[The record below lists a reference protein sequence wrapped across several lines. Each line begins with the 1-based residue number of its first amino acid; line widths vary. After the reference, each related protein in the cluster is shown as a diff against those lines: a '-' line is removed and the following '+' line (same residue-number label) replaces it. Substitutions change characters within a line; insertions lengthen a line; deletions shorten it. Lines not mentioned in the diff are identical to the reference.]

1 VVSELSPRAQP
12 AVRWTWWAVAAGAAL
27 LSASQWLHA
36 PSVEYLVPLV
46 VATVATL
53 IAAVRV
59 GGGQRWWALACVL
72 FLAASSGFAALAQ
85 RGLWLVQHDW
95 DHFRRASAIAGVAA
109 LRGSLDDALR
119 ATDRM
124 TTAALTAPADRSKAF
139 DHLASLASGRDERG
153 VVLYRGDSALA
164 WAGVIRPPV
173 DLVHDGVS
181 IVATPFYLA
190 LQMARRSGN
199 LRGVGVALIDAAP
212 PADRLSVPLTKR
224 VEAHVG
230 LGGFVFA
237 PPVDSSDN
245 PEILHYAVSGQRL
258 FDARAFPLAQGEIAA
273 RITEIARARA
283 GLAFALGLACFVIGV
298 WRGTRD
304 LARRAGA
311 LALGLACT
319 ALVPLSQYSNL
330 TRLFDPSVY
339 FSANGGPLTGNAG
352 ALAAT
357 SAFVL
362 LGIFAVFRK
371 QARRVSRL
379 GGVVTILL
387 VAGLGPFLLRELAR
401 GVQIPPHGVDAS
413 LWLIWEIPLFLAAVS
428 VLLAGAAAGASTLG
442 PRRGMAPWV
451 APASAT
457 VAAVLAP
464 IVWEVPGRFPW
475 WYTLLWVIAIA
486 LLALSR
492 RTRFVILSASAVAA
506 LGATTLVWARTARGR
521 VDAAVRDIESLSQTD
536 SVAISLLQRLGMRL
550 VADDAPLT
558 REALL
563 KQFVTSDIANAG
575 YPTTMMAWPTD
586 SGPVAELQTADMPI
600 PIGAIGD
607 LVAQARAANVSLFA
621 AVPTD
626 AAMELVM
633 ATPSPTGG
641 VTTVLLAP
649 RSRLFDIDP
658 FAQLYGLEPDTDI
671 EPPYTVRLH
680 GRLPADAASDRVV
693 WRRDQGSTELHGDLV
708 AKTGTA
714 AAAAH
719 LEVELRSPSA
729 LVQRG
734 ALIVL
739 LDLGIVGL
747 LWLASV
753 VADGG
758 LGRWFRA
765 RRRTWLR
772 SFRVQ
777 VSLALFAFFVIP
789 AVAFAVWSYQRLA
802 TDATRARGLLVGETL
817 RSLAPPQDSPVWL
830 PGESHRL
837 DTPLLLYRGGE
848 LRETS
853 DPLYNDL
860 APVGRYLAPD
870 VELDLAVRD
879 EETVTRLERV
889 SGANALFGYR
899 AFNDFSTPEAVV
911 GAPARPDELTL
922 GRRRRDLGVL
932 VLFATAL
939 GALAALW
946 LSGLVSRQLS
956 SPIGT
961 LREAALALAAGE
973 RTLPLARETTVEF
986 TPVFS
991 AFRRMVSDLSA
1002 SRTALEEAQR
1012 RTSAVLR
1019 NVASGVVAVD
1029 PDGRV
1034 ALANPRAEALLGG
1047 PFVAGAPFAQHVAP
1061 QLVAVVERFLT
1072 SGADDEEF
1080 ELALD
1085 QMQLRGGLTRLA
1097 GGGAVLTLDDVT
1109 ELARAQRVLAWGEMA
1124 RQVAHEIKNPLTP
1137 IRLGVQHLRRARA
1150 DARVDFDRVL
1160 DQNVNQILAEIDR
1173 LDEIARAFSR
1183 YGAAPDERRRAT
1195 PVDVASIVREVVS
1208 LERMGAESTLDW
1220 QEYGVDVPVIAHA
1233 RTDEL
1238 KEVLLNVLENARHA
1252 QAKRVAVTVA
1262 SRPGTNGTPRVDISV
1277 QDNGTGIS
1285 PDVLPRIFEP
1295 HFSTSTSG
1303 SGLGLAISRQLVEG
1317 WGGEISVE
1325 STLGAGA
1332 TVVISL
1338 RGAD

>member
-1 VVSELSPRAQP
+1 
-12 AVRWTWWAVAAGAAL
+12 
-27 LSASQWLHA
+27 
-36 PSVEYLVPLV
+36 
-46 VATVATL
+46 
-53 IAAVRV
+53 
-59 GGGQRWWALACVL
+59 
-72 FLAASSGFAALAQ
+72 
-85 RGLWLVQHDW
+85 
-95 DHFRRASAIAGVAA
+95 
-109 LRGSLDDALR
+109 
-119 ATDRM
+119 M
-124 TTAALTAPADRSKAF
+124 TTAALAAPADRASAF
-139 DHLASLASGRDERG
+139 DRLAGLVGGRDERG

-164 WAGVIRPPV
+164 WAGVIRPPI
-173 DLVHDGVS
+173 DRLHDGVS

-190 LQMARRSGN
+190 LQVARRADS
-199 LRGVGVALIDAAP
+199 LRGVSVALIDAAP
-212 PADRLSVPLTKR
+212 PADRLSTPLTKR
-224 VEAHVG
+224 VETHLG

-237 PPVDSSDN
+237 PPVDTSNS
-245 PEILHYAVSGQRL
+245 PEILHYTVSGQRL

-283 GLAFALGLACFVIGV
+283 GLAFALALACFVIGV

-304 LARRAGA
+304 LTRRAGA

-352 ALAAT
+352 ALATT
-357 SAFVL
+357 SALVL
-362 LGIFAVFRK
+362 LGILAVFRRR
-371 QARRVSRL
+371 ARRVSRV

-401 GVQIPPHGVDAS
+401 GVQIPPHGVDAP

-428 VLLAGAAAGASTLG
+428 VLLAGAAAGAATLG
-442 PRRGMAPWV
+442 PRRGVSPWV
-451 APASAT
+451 APAVAV

-464 IVWEVPGRFPW
+464 IVWEVPGRFPG
-475 WYTLLWVIAIA
+475 WYTILWVVAIA

-492 RTRFVILSASAVAA
+492 RTRFIILSASAVAA

-550 VADDAPLT
+550 VADDAPTT
-558 REALL
+558 REGLL

-575 YPTTMMAWPTD
+575 YPTTMMAWPSD
-586 SGPVAELQTADMPI
+586 SGPVAQLQTADMPI

-607 LVAQARAANVSLFA
+607 LVAQARAANVTLFGT
-621 AVPTD
+621 VPTD
-626 AAMELVM
+626 AAIEVVM

-641 VTTVLLAP
+641 VTAVLLAP

-658 FAQLYGLEPDTDI
+658 FAQLYGIDAEADV

-680 GRLPADAASDRVV
+680 GRLPLDAATNRVL
-693 WRRDQGSTELHGDLV
+693 WRRDAGGTELHGDIV
-708 AKTGTA
+708 ARTGTA

-739 LDLGIVGL
+739 LDLAIVGL

-765 RRRTWLR
+765 RRRTWGR

-777 VSLALFAFFVIP
+777 VSLALFGFFVVP
-789 AVAFAVWSYQRLA
+789 AVAFAIWSYQRLA
-802 TDATRARGLLVGETL
+802 TDATRARGMLIGETL
-817 RSLAPPQDSPVWL
+817 RSLAPPHDSPVWL
-830 PGESHRL
+830 PAESSRL
-837 DTPLLLYRGGE
+837 DTPLLLYQGGE
-848 LRETS
+848 LRQTS

-870 VELDLAVRD
+870 VELNLAVRD
-879 EETVTRLERV
+879 EETVTRAERV
-889 SGANALFGYR
+889 GETTALFGFR
-899 AFNDFSTPEAVV
+899 AFNDFRTPEAVV

-946 LSGLVSRQLS
+946 LSGVVSRQLS
-956 SPIGT
+956 SPIGA
-961 LREAALALAAGE
+961 LREAALALAAGA
-973 RTLPLARETTVEF
+973 RTMPLERETTVEF

-1002 SRTALEEAQR
+1002 SRTALEDAQR
-1012 RTSAVLR
+1012 RTAAVLR

-1029 PDGRV
+1029 TDGLV
-1034 ALANPRAEALLGG
+1034 SLANPRAEALLGG
-1047 PFVAGAPFAQHVAP
+1047 PLIAGAAFAEHAAP
-1061 QLVAVVERFLT
+1061 QLVAVVQRFLK
-1072 SGADDEEF
+1072 SEADDEVF
-1080 ELALD
+1080 ELSLD

-1097 GGGAVLTLDDVT
+1097 GGGAVVTLDDVT

-1124 RQVAHEIKNPLTP
+1124 RQIAHEIKNPLTP

-1183 YGAAPDERRRAT
+1183 YGAAPDERRRAA
-1195 PVDVASIVREVVS
+1195 PVDVAAIVREVVS
-1208 LERMGAESTLDW
+1208 LERMGAETTLDW
-1220 QEYGVDVPVIAHA
+1220 QERGVDAPVIAYA

-1238 KEVLLNVLENARHA
+1238 KEVLLNVLENARNA
-1252 QAKRVAVTVA
+1252 KAKRVAVTVA
-1262 SRPGTNGTPRVDISV
+1262 ARPGTNGSPRVDICV
-1277 QDNGTGIS
+1277 QDDGTGI
-1285 PDVLPRIFEP
+1285 PADILPRIFEP

-1317 WGGEISVE
+1317 WGGVISVE
-1325 STLGAGA
+1325 STLGDGA
-1332 TVVISL
+1332 TVLISL
-1338 RGAD
+1338 RAAD

>member
-1 VVSELSPRAQP
+1 
-12 AVRWTWWAVAAGAAL
+12 VRWTWWAIGAGAAL

-46 VATVATL
+46 VATVAAL
-53 IAAVRV
+53 VAGVRV
-59 GGGQRWWALACVL
+59 RGGQRWWAFACAL
-72 FLAASSGFAALAQ
+72 FLAASTGFAVLAQ

-95 DHFRRASAIAGVAA
+95 ERWRRTSAIAGVDA
-109 LRGSLDDALR
+109 LRASLDDALQ
-119 ATDRM
+119 AADRM
-124 TTAALTAPADRSKAF
+124 TSAALSAPADRSSAV
-139 DHLASLASGRDERG
+139 DHLATLISGRDERG

-173 DLVHDGVS
+173 DMVHDGVS

-190 LQMARRSGN
+190 LQMARRTGD
-199 LRGVGVALIDAAP
+199 LRGVAVALIDAAP

-224 VEAHVG
+224 VEAHLG

-237 PPVDSSDN
+237 PPVDTSDN
-245 PEILHYAVSGQRL
+245 PEILHYTVSGQRL

-283 GLAFALGLACFVIGV
+283 GLAFALGLVCFVIGV

-304 LARRAGA
+304 LTRRAGA

-352 ALAAT
+352 ALATT
-357 SAFVL
+357 SALVL
-362 LGIFAVFRK
+362 LGILAVFRK
-371 QARRVSRL
+371 QARRVSRI
-379 GGVVTILL
+379 GGVVIVLL

-413 LWLIWEIPLFLAAVS
+413 LWLIWEIPLFLAAVT
-428 VLLAGAAAGASTLG
+428 VLLAGAAAGAAMLG
-442 PRRGMAPWV
+442 PRRGMPPWV
-451 APASAT
+451 APAFAT
-457 VAAVLAP
+457 LAAILAP

-475 WYTLLWVIAIA
+475 WYTLLWIVAIG

-492 RTRFVILSASAVAA
+492 RTRFIILSASAVAA

-550 VADDAPLT
+550 VADDAPTT
-558 REALL
+558 REGLL
-563 KQFVTSDIANAG
+563 KQFVTSEIANAG

-586 SGPVAELQTADMPI
+586 SGPVAQLQTADMPI

-607 LVAQARAANVSLFA
+607 LVAQSRAANITLFGVA
-621 AVPTD
+621 PTD
-626 AAMELVM
+626 AATELVM

-641 VTTVLLAP
+641 VTAVLLAP
-649 RSRLFDIDP
+649 RSRFFDTDP
-658 FAQLYGLEPDTDI
+658 FAQLYGLEADTDV

-680 GRLPADAASDRVV
+680 GRLPVDAATNKVV
-693 WRRDQGSTELHGDLV
+693 WRRDPGSTELHGDVV
-708 AKTGTA
+708 ARTGTA

-734 ALIVL
+734 TLIVL
-739 LDLGIVGL
+739 LDLAIVGL

-753 VADGG
+753 LADGG
-758 LGRWFRA
+758 LGRWFRV
-765 RRRTWLR
+765 RRRTWGR

-817 RSLAPPQDSPVWL
+817 RSLAPPHDSSSWL
-830 PGESHRL
+830 VSESHRL
-837 DTPLLLYRGGE
+837 ERPLFLFRGGE
-848 LRETS
+848 LQQAS
-853 DPLYNDL
+853 DPLHEDL
-860 APVGRYLAPD
+860 APVGRYLPRE

-889 SGANALFGYR
+889 AGATELFGFR
-899 AFNDFSTPEAVV
+899 SFNDFSTPEAVV

-939 GALAALW
+939 GAIAALW
-946 LSGLVSRQLS
+946 LSGVVSRQLS

-961 LREAALALAAGE
+961 LREAALALAAGA
-973 RTLPLARETTVEF
+973 RTLPLERESTVEF
-986 TPVFS
+986 SPVFS

-1002 SRTALEEAQR
+1002 SRNALEEAQR
-1012 RTSAVLR
+1012 RTAAVLR

-1029 PDGRV
+1029 AEGRV
-1034 ALANPRAEALLGG
+1034 SLANPRAEALLGG
-1047 PFVAGAPFAQHVAP
+1047 AFVPGAAFSEHVARP
-1061 QLVAVVERFLT
+1061 LVDVVERFLKST
-1072 SGADDEEF
+1072 ADDESF
-1080 ELALD
+1080 ELSLD

-1097 GGGAVLTLDDVT
+1097 GGGAVVTLDDVT

-1160 DQNVNQILAEIDR
+1160 EQNVNQILAEIDR

-1183 YGAAPDERRRAT
+1183 YGAAPEERRRAA
-1195 PVDVASIVREVVS
+1195 PVDVAAIVREVVS

-1220 QEYGVDVPVIAHA
+1220 REYGVDVAVNAYA

-1252 QAKRVAVTVA
+1252 QSKRVDITVTPRA
-1262 SRPGTNGTPRVDISV
+1262 GTNGSPRVDISV
-1277 QDNGTGIS
+1277 QDDGTGIS

-1325 STLGAGA
+1325 STLGEGT
-1332 TVVISL
+1332 TVLISL
-1338 RGAD
+1338 RTAD